1 LDLRA
6 GLVTLRNEW
15 AKIVLPISQCPRQ
28 GRKKQ
33 AKLRENARV
42 FLMGA
47 KWFNLSGND
56 VEKIFPVN
64 SWHISKI
71 YSK

>member
-1 LDLRA
+1 V
-6 GLVTLRNEW
+6 GW
-15 AKIVLPISQCPRQ
+15 IYQCPRQ

-42 FLMGA
+42 FLMDA
-47 KWFNLSGND
+47 KWFNLSGNY